1 MALLIGGAHTVIK
14 NLPGFWQWL
23 WTAGYG
29 GHLFRDLSN
38 SHIIIVGG
46 GTVLLTGITWYV
58 LPRFVNRPL
67 YSEALAGASLWF
79 TVIGVFGFYLSWLIL
94 GLVEGHMVA
103 NGWDYMAAKEA
114 RRLAPRPHPADIQ
127 HYGRGLLD
135 LCAQCDSHR
144 LGRTPCGQT
153 AAGLF
158 DQVCAGFGAGAL
170 CGHGAGRVAGAAR
183 QRRLDPLRRQVWPI
197 CGPD

>member
-1 MALLIGGAHTVIK
+1 MFLLEWTASDLLMMALAASVMIGTVLWLVPSARVPRKRYYTPAEITAYDAQIPRYFLAAAFALLIGGAHTVIK

-103 NGWDYMAAKEA
+103 NG
-114 RRLAPRPHPADIQ
+114 
-127 HYGRGLLD
+127 
-135 LCAQCDSHR
+135 
-144 LGRTPCGQT
+144 
-153 AAGLF
+153 
-158 DQVCAGFGAGAL
+158 
-170 CGHGAGRVAGAAR
+170 
-183 QRRLDPLRRQVWPI
+183 
-197 CGPD
+197 